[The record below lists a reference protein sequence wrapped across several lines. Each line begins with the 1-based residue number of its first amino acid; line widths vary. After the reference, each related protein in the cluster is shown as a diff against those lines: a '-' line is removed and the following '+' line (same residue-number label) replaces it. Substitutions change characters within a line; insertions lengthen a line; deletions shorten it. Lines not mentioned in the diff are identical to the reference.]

1 MILWA
6 QKLHALYWKLLKACT
21 ISENIKYFMIDQA
34 ADWPLFWNELQG
46 VFADLKAISY
56 VLLPSQETLWG
67 NWTWIIVFY
76 LIRCLKC
83 NKALEW
89 KLNIISH
96 SDVNR
101 SCKIIMLILMNSCSH
116 SWKFNITATNWGCI
130 WFFYVL
136 QSLPYSQPIHDRLCM
151 MVKIMTIIYKILEK
165 AI

>member
-1 MILWA
+1 MRYSFNLWNMLTSMILWA
-6 QKLHALYWKLLKACT
+6 QTLHALYWKLPKACT

-101 SCKIIMLILMNSCSH
+101 SCKIIMLKLMNPCSH
-116 SWKFNITATNWGCI
+116 LVKFAVFTTHSW
-130 WFFYVL
+130 
-136 QSLPYSQPIHDRLCM
+136 
-151 MVKIMTIIYKILEK
+151 
-165 AI
+165 